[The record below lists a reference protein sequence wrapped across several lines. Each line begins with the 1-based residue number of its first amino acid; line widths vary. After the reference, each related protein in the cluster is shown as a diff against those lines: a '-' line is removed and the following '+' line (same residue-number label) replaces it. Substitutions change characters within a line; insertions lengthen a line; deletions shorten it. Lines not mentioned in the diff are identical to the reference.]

1 MYVVYKMY
9 TPKRLTR
16 EQKSLIEKLSKTDI
30 STREIEEFN
39 DFVETN
45 ES

>member
-16 EQKSLIEKLSKTDI
+16 EQKSLIDKLGQTDL
-30 STREIEEFN
+30 STREIEEFII
-39 DFVETN
+39 
-45 ES
+45 